1 MRTNHSMDLDGALA
15 HRNDGEF
22 NGDEIAR
29 SGNMDPM
36 LAPRPTGENGMFGLG
51 AIDQK
56 SLITIGLG
64 VIAGWFIYKKMK

>member
-29 SGNMDPM
+29 SGNMDPI

-51 AIDQK
+51 ALDQTK
-56 SLITIGLG
+56 VMTIGLG
-64 VIAGWFIYKKMK
+64 LLAGWILYNKLK